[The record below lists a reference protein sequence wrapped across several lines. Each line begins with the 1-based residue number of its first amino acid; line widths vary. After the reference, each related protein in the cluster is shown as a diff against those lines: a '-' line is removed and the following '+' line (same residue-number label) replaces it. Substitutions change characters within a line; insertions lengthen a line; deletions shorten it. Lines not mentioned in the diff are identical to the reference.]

1 MTTVEDANY
10 SLSKILDSGSKKNLI
25 ELAWIKNVRVT
36 LPRIIITLS
45 LPSFAN
51 SQRERI
57 VKEVR
62 NILLKFEDVNDV
74 QIEIDNDVP
83 QSNSTSEKNVPEL
96 QNIKGIKHIIAISS
110 GKGGVGKSTIA
121 VNIACSLSKLGLK
134 TGLLDADIYGPNT
147 PSMLGVTEEN
157 PKVTDG
163 SGNEQRLIPI
173 NKYGISLVSMGFLIE
188 EGQPVIWRGPM
199 LNSIIKQ
206 FLYQVEWND
215 LDFLVI
221 DLPPGTGDAQIS
233 LSQSVPISGAIVVT
247 TPQKVSLQDA
257 RRGLAMF
264 KQLGVPLLGVVENM
278 SVFIPPDM
286 PNKKYEIFGKGGGKI
301 LAGENNLPLL
311 AQIPI
316 EIKLVNESNKGV
328 PISISEPDKESSIR
342 FKELAQLIKKQFIN

>member
-1 MTTVEDANY
+1 MTTIEDANY
-10 SLSKILDSGSKKNLI
+10 ALSKIIDSGSKKNVI
-25 ELAWIKNVRVT
+25 ELAWIKNVRVII
-36 LPRIIITLS
+36 PRAIVTLS

-57 VKEVR
+57 VKDVR
-62 NILLKFEDVNDV
+62 NTLLNFEDINDV
-74 QIEIDNDVP
+74 QIELDNNLA
-83 QSNSTSEKNVPEL
+83 QSKSPSENNVPDL
-96 QNIKGIKHIIAISS
+96 KNIEGIKHIIAVSS

-121 VNIACSLSKLGLK
+121 VNIACSLAKLGLK

-147 PSMLGVTEEN
+147 PSMLGVSEEN

-163 SGNEQRLIPI
+163 IGNEQRLIPI

-199 LNSIIKQ
+199 LNSIIRQ
-206 FLYQVEWND
+206 FLYQVEWNN

-233 LSQSVPISGAIVVT
+233 LAQSVPISGAIVVT
-247 TPQKVSLQDA
+247 TPQQVSLQDS

-264 KQLGVPLLGVVENM
+264 RQLGVPLLGIVENM

-301 LAGENNLPLL
+301 LAEENNLQLL

-316 EIKLVNESNKGV
+316 EIPLVDESNKGI
-328 PISISEPDKESSIR
+328 PISLSQPNKESSLK
-342 FKELAQLIKKQFIN
+342 FKKLAQFIKNKFVN

>member
-1 MTTVEDANY
+1 MTTIEDANY
-10 SLSKILDSGSKKNLI
+10 ALSKILDAGSKKNVI
-25 ELAWIKNVRVT
+25 ELAWIKNVRVII
-36 LPRIIITLS
+36 PRAIVTLS

-57 VKEVR
+57 VKDVR
-62 NILLKFEDVNDV
+62 NTLLNFEDINDV
-74 QIEIDNDVP
+74 QIEIENNLAESKSSSDNNVP
-83 QSNSTSEKNVPEL
+83 DLKNVE
-96 QNIKGIKHIIAISS
+96 GIKHIIAVSS

-121 VNIACSLSKLGLK
+121 VNIACSLAKLGLK

-147 PSMLGVTEEN
+147 PSMLGVSEEN

-163 SGNEQRLIPI
+163 IGNEQRLIPI

-199 LNSIIKQ
+199 LNSIIRQ
-206 FLYQVEWND
+206 FLYQVEWNN

-233 LSQSVPISGAIVVT
+233 LAQSVPISGAIVVT
-247 TPQKVSLQDA
+247 TPQQVSLQDS

-264 KQLGVPLLGVVENM
+264 RQLGVPLLGIVENM

-301 LAGENNLPLL
+301 LAEENNLQLL

-316 EIKLVNESNKGV
+316 EIPLVDESNKGI
-328 PISISEPDKESSIR
+328 PISLSQPNKESSMK
-342 FKELAQLIKKQFIN
+342 FKKLAQFIKNKFVN